1 MTRNLCDFPYT
12 NLTHIPR
19 FKRVRKVSLFNGKLT
34 CNCTLRTT
42 FGLLCPHVLCVKRI
56 ADESYIPTY
65 RDISCVWWKSY
76 YKYSYESNTGPGG
89 GFLPKIFQLL
99 RQKET
104 VGILTSQHE
113 FENIPVHT
121 GWIPS
126 LFCYDM
132 NAPKCVN
139 YPDHMCIM
147 DNVTPGVPGNMSQ
160 VHNVRDRDDDTF
172 GAQNDGMDSI
182 HNDDTNVDED
192 LVSDSNNVFNE
203 FFERDSNV
211 CNEQG
216 NPFRNPYAYLKMSFS
231 EMTEVMTGNVTI
243 EELND
248 IKSYLNSVTDAIMSR
263 ENQKK
268 RNVWNPDQR
277 FVSSNAQ
284 FKKKFKTHSTGF
296 V

>member
-1 MTRNLCDFPYT
+1 
-12 NLTHIPR
+12 
-19 FKRVRKVSLFNGKLT
+19 
-34 CNCTLRTT
+34 
-42 FGLLCPHVLCVKRI
+42 
-56 ADESYIPTY
+56 
-65 RDISCVWWKSY
+65 
-76 YKYSYESNTGPGG
+76 
-89 GFLPKIFQLL
+89 
-99 RQKET
+99 
-104 VGILTSQHE
+104 
-113 FENIPVHT
+113 
-121 GWIPS
+121 
-126 LFCYDM
+126 
-132 NAPKCVN
+132 
-139 YPDHMCIM
+139 MCIM

-192 LVSDSNNVFNE
+192 LVLDSNNVFNK
-203 FFERDSNV
+203 FLERDSNI

-216 NPFRNPYAYLKMSFS
+216 NPLRNPYSYLKMSFS

-248 IKSYLNSVTDAIMSR
+248 IKAYLNSVTDAIMSR